1 VVAGIQ
7 LLSRLARSLLSEP
20 APLKNNQSQHY
31 QPRYESTPSWQANYN
46 KDNKDNEDGFK
57 KHAEDRSPLT
67 KYLRAWV
74 AERSEGGEKRS
85 APETQA
91 TPEAETSVAWASE
104 SSPSTPSTRST
115 PTRRPSGEVNKTPY
129 ELAAQPR
136 YNQHNQRSG
145 AGPLQAKERKI
156 QTQLLNTWL
165 SQLPQG
171 SSRLVADSGAGQRS
185 STSSAS
191 RATLGGSSSGR
202 QRTTEP
208 QVKKA

>member
-20 APLKNNQSQHY
+20 APLKNNHSQHY

-85 APETQA
+85 LPETQA
-91 TPEAETSVAWASE
+91 TPESETASASE
-104 SSPSTPSTRST
+104 STTSTTSTTST

-145 AGPLQAKERKI
+145 GGPLQAQERKI

-171 SSRLVADSGAGQRS
+171 SSRLGADSGAGQRS

-191 RATLGGSSSGR
+191 RATLGGSSSSR